1 MMELVILIGLQG
13 SGKSSFRR
21 TRFSETHICVSK
33 DDFPNARNR
42 NRRQRRM
49 IEEAFAEGRSVVVDN
64 TNPTITDRAELIAL
78 AREFQA
84 RVIGYYFESIV
95 ADCRR
100 RNAQREG
107 MARVPDIAIFTTIK
121 KLQRPS
127 YGEGFDKLYYVRLVD
142 NSEFEIS
149 DWNADA
155 E

>member
-1 MMELVILIGLQG
+1 MELVILIGLQG

-21 TRFSETHICVSK
+21 AHFSETHLCVSK
-33 DDFPNARNR
+33 DDFPNAINR

-64 TNPTITDRAELIAL
+64 TNPTVADRAELIDL

-84 RVIGYYFESIV
+84 QVIGYYFESVV

-107 MARVPDIAIFTTIK
+107 KARVPDIAIFTTIN
-121 KLQRPS
+121 KLQPPS
-127 YGEGFDKLYYVRLVD
+127 YDEGFDKLFFVRLTQD
-142 NSEFEIS
+142 SRFEIS
-149 DWNADA
+149 EWK
-155 E
+155 EVE

>member
-1 MMELVILIGLQG
+1 MELVILIGLQG

-21 TRFSETHICVSK
+21 ARFSETHICVSK